1 VETTTS
7 NVIVVVPG
15 QSSNQSNGRKYHGRE
30 KSDYGSI
37 VRVSGVWKLIQSLIF
52 LILLWRPPVAIEE
65 EERTRCPESAD
76 LSPPTWLSDLDRSNR
91 MACQVLLFLGR
102 EFGL

>member
-52 LILLWRPPVAIEE
+52 LILLWRPPAAIEE
-65 EERTRCPESAD
+65 EEQTDPLPRIGGPFASYLAK
-76 LSPPTWLSDLDRSNR
+76 RSR
-91 MACQVLLFLGR
+91 
-102 EFGL
+102 